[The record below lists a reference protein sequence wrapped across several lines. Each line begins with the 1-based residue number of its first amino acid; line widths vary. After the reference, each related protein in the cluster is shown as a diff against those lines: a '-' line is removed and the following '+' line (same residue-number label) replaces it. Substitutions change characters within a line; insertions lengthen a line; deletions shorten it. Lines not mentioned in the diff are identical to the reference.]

1 MVHWKT
7 LLALCAVL
15 MPVQGASLL
24 WMIRNE
30 QRLTRIETILEMRFP
45 LRPEHSACIE
55 VFPVQKGVV
64 PWKC

>member
-24 WMIRNE
+24 WLIRNE
-30 QRLTRIETILEMRFP
+30 QRLTRIETILEIRFP
-45 LRPEHSACIE
+45 PKAAPAAGVA

-64 PWKC
+64 P